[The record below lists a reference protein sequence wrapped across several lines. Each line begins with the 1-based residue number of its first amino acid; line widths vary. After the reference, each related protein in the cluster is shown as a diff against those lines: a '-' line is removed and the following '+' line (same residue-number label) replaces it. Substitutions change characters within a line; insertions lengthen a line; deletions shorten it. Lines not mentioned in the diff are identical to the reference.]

1 MNCRSLSSI
10 SPRGRGYLAIAALIL
25 GRWSPLGVLLAALFF
40 GLSEA
45 VSEWLAVEM
54 SHLPNQIFLALPYFV
69 CFLVLMLYVGKR
81 LPPSAL
87 GKL

>member
-1 MNCRSLSSI
+1 M
-10 SPRGRGYLAIAALIL
+10 
-25 GRWSPLGVLLAALFF
+25 GVLLAALFF

-45 VSEWLAVEM
+45 FSEWLAVQA
-54 SHLPNQIFLALPYFV
+54 STLPSQVFLALPYFL
-69 CFLVLMLYVGKR
+69 CFVILMLYVGKR